1 MFAMDIRILWKLN
14 FKEEIYFPLLLA
26 YFFFMKRHSLII
38 VQISQRKNK

>member
-26 YFFFMKRHSLII
+26 YFFFHEETFFNYSANFSK
-38 VQISQRKNK
+38 KK